1 MKEKFPYI
9 GNDVTITEEMCDL
22 NGHMNVLYYAQI
34 FEDEFPF
41 YSSLGFTSD
50 YFQEGYSFFTLEMNI
65 RYLKEMK
72 QGEIASPCFRYFAV
86 KPKLI
91 HYGGIILN
99 ESGDVSAITENVL
112 VHVDMNTRR
121 SCEMKEETINHLNGM
136 LKEHAATGDIDFE
149 LRLKI

>member
-72 QGEIASPCFRYFAV
+72 QGEIAYPCFRYFAV